1 MSLLQ
6 SLIMGLVQGLTEFL
20 PVSSSGHLVLANAL
34 LGIQTNT
41 GILFEVMLHVGTL
54 VSVIIVF
61 RRDIFSMVKEFFA
74 VIKDVSRGRGMRL
87 KSSPH
92 RMMTAMVIVA
102 TIPTG
107 LIGILFGD
115 FFEKAFSSTV
125 IVSIMLLVTG
135 VFLYA
140 ANTMKEGRK
149 GPSEIKA
156 KDAVIIG
163 IFQGLA
169 ITPGISRSGSTI
181 FAGLM
186 RGFSRELATK
196 FSFIMSI
203 PAIIGAAVLE
213 FSDLQ
218 GASVSLGEL
227 SIMFAGTV
235 AAVIAGTIAIKFLIG
250 VLNRGKLNY
259 FSYYCW
265 LVGLTGLVTVFLGR

>member
-1 MSLLQ
+1 
-6 SLIMGLVQGLTEFL
+6 
-20 PVSSSGHLVLANAL
+20 
-34 LGIQTNT
+34 
-41 GILFEVMLHVGTL
+41 
-54 VSVIIVF
+54 
-61 RRDIFSMVKEFFA
+61 
-74 VIKDVSRGRGMRL
+74 
-87 KSSPH
+87 
-92 RMMTAMVIVA
+92 
-102 TIPTG
+102 
-107 LIGILFGD
+107 
-115 FFEKAFSSTV
+115 
-125 IVSIMLLVTG
+125 
-135 VFLYA
+135 
-140 ANTMKEGRK
+140 MKQGRK

-218 GASVSLGEL
+218 GGSVSLDEL
-227 SIMFAGTV
+227 STMFAGTV
-235 AAVIAGTIAIKFLIG
+235 AAVVAGTIAIKFLIG

-265 LVGLTGLVTVFLGR
+265 LVGLTGLVTVFLSR

>member
-1 MSLLQ
+1 
-6 SLIMGLVQGLTEFL
+6 
-20 PVSSSGHLVLANAL
+20 
-34 LGIQTNT
+34 
-41 GILFEVMLHVGTL
+41 
-54 VSVIIVF
+54 
-61 RRDIFSMVKEFFA
+61 
-74 VIKDVSRGRGMRL
+74 
-87 KSSPH
+87 
-92 RMMTAMVIVA
+92 MVIVA
-102 TIPTG
+102 PTYG
-107 LIGILFGD
+107 LIGILFND
-115 FFEKAFSSTV
+115 FFDKAFSSTF

-140 ANTMKEGRK
+140 ANTMKDGRK
-149 GPSEIKA
+149 GPSEIKV

-213 FSDLQ
+213 FSDYQ
-218 GASVSLGEL
+218 GASISLDEL
-227 SIMFAGTV
+227 TVMLAGTV

-265 LVGLTGLVTVFLGR
+265 LVGLTGLVTVFLNR

>member
-1 MSLLQ
+1 LSFLQ
-6 SLIMGLVQGLTEFL
+6 SIIMGLVQGLTEFL

-34 LGIQTNT
+34 LGIQANT

-61 RRDIFSMVKEFFA
+61 HRDIFSMVREFFM
-74 VIKDVSRGRGMRL
+74 VIADVAKGRGMRL
-87 KSSPH
+87 KSSPY
-92 RMMTAMVIVA
+92 RVMTAMVIVA

-107 LIGILFGD
+107 LIGILFKD

-125 IVSIMLLVTG
+125 VVSIMLLVTG

-140 ANTMKEGRK
+140 ANAMKDGRK
-149 GPSEIKA
+149 GPSDITV

-163 IFQGLA
+163 VFQGMA

-181 FAGLM
+181 FAGLL

-213 FSDLQ
+213 FSDYR
-218 GASVSLGEL
+218 GASVSLDEL
-227 SIMFAGTV
+227 TVMLAGTA

-265 LVGLTGLVTVFLGR
+265 LVGLTGLVSVFLSR